1 MSGMRARRV
10 IVLSGIAAVCAA
22 TAARASVEISSAPTQ
37 NMQCSAGVCAPTAK
51 KAVLNAGDL
60 AAMLAASDVKVVT
73 GSGAVTITVA
83 ASFSWTS
90 ASRLT
95 LDAAQNV
102 SFQAPVTVAGPG
114 ALTIVTNDGGSGG
127 TLTFFKEGKL
137 DFWDLTSSLVIGG
150 SSYTLVSDLATL
162 AGDVAATPAGDF
174 ALAADFDTGGAT
186 NAYRASPVLTPL
198 DGVFDGLGHTIS
210 NLTIRER
217 ACDFVGEGL
226 FSGIGQGGTV
236 RDLHLDD
243 IAISSNKPRYASG
256 VAGLNSGKIAN
267 VWVSGAIKITPKSP
281 HNCVDGAV
289 AGGVVGASSASGS
302 VVDAHSSASVS
313 MPVSIDERTGAVAG
327 GLAGEASNVGL
338 SSATGDVNAPGA
350 AFAGG
355 LIGSGDH
362 ISRSFATGDAIA
374 TWDQQGDGSQAGG
387 LVGASN
393 NIANSYATGTGTGGT
408 YAGGFAGV
416 GSAVT
421 DSYATGAAPAG
432 GYDGGFFGYGLGTD
446 TDDYWDM
453 DTSQSAVGCGTGDCT
468 GVTGLSDETLKSVLP
483 AGFDKTV
490 WHRNENINNGYPYLI
505 DNPPQ

>member
-162 AGDVAATPAGDF
+162 AGDVPRRPQGTSRW
-174 ALAADFDTGGAT
+174 LRILT
-186 NAYRASPVLTPL
+186 RAV
-198 DGVFDGLGHTIS
+198 
-210 NLTIRER
+210 
-217 ACDFVGEGL
+217 
-226 FSGIGQGGTV
+226 
-236 RDLHLDD
+236 
-243 IAISSNKPRYASG
+243 PRTRI
-256 VAGLNSGKIAN
+256 V
-267 VWVSGAIKITPKSP
+267 
-281 HNCVDGAV
+281 H
-289 AGGVVGASSASGS
+289 
-302 VVDAHSSASVS
+302 
-313 MPVSIDERTGAVAG
+313 R
-327 GLAGEASNVGL
+327 
-338 SSATGDVNAPGA
+338 
-350 AFAGG
+350 
-355 LIGSGDH
+355 
-362 ISRSFATGDAIA
+362 RS
-374 TWDQQGDGSQAGG
+374 
-387 LVGASN
+387 
-393 NIANSYATGTGTGGT
+393 
-408 YAGGFAGV
+408 
-416 GSAVT
+416 
-421 DSYATGAAPAG
+421 
-432 GYDGGFFGYGLGTD
+432 
-446 TDDYWDM
+446 
-453 DTSQSAVGCGTGDCT
+453 
-468 GVTGLSDETLKSVLP
+468 
-483 AGFDKTV
+483 
-490 WHRNENINNGYPYLI
+490 
-505 DNPPQ
+505 